1 MRGPRPRDRERTLR
15 RRRTEAEHA
24 LWRHVRDRRLLDR
37 KFRRQHRIGRFVAD
51 FVCLEAGLII
61 ELDGSQHLDR
71 EAHDAARTRWL
82 ETQGYRVIRFW
93 NDDVL
98 LRIDDVLAAIATALT
113 AHRLS
118 SGPPL
123 PARGESEGEG

>member
-1 MRGPRPRDRERTLR
+1 MRGPRPCDRERTLR

-24 LWRHVRDRRLLDR
+24 LWQHERDRRLLDR

-71 EAHDAARTRWL
+71 EPRDAARTRWL

-98 LRIDDVLAAIATALT
+98 LRIDDALTAIATAL
-113 AHRLS
+113 AAPRLP

-123 PARGESEGEG
+123 PARGKGEGES